1 MQLCRFS
8 KGHSQHLIRKP
19 FLSYIY
25 ILSGTHFLCTGKP
38 PFLSYLRL
46 CDCCSKLGIQT
57 QDTWITPRWEN
68 KTVTPE
74 SRKQEIIHDLQ
85 HVAICECLNKAQGDT
100 ETIQTK
106 GNEGSGSRW
115 ETQLQTTN
123 QTRWESKTRRKTQST
138 LTKIK
143 RERRDWRRL
152 TWHN

>member
-1 MQLCRFS
+1 M
-8 KGHSQHLIRKP
+8 
-19 FLSYIY
+19 
-25 ILSGTHFLCTGKP
+25 
-38 PFLSYLRL
+38 
-46 CDCCSKLGIQT
+46 
-57 QDTWITPRWEN
+57 
-68 KTVTPE
+68 TPE

-123 QTRWESKTRRKTQST
+123 QTRWESKTLRKTQTT

-143 RERRDWRRL
+143 RERRD
-152 TWHN
+152 